1 MVDRGCQHFHET
13 ANEQKGRE
21 SKKKKKKLI
30 INKKNFQIL
39 DESQKAM
46 YSVNVVS

>member
-21 SKKKKKKLI
+21 SKKKKKK
-30 INKKNFQIL
+30 INNQ
-39 DESQKAM
+39 QKEF
-46 YSVNVVS
+46 SDS

>member
-21 SKKKKKKLI
+21 SKNKKKK
-30 INKKNFQIL
+30 INNQ
-39 DESQKAM
+39 QKEF
-46 YSVNVVS
+46 SDS

>member
-21 SKKKKKKLI
+21 SKKKKKK
-30 INKKNFQIL
+30 INNK
-39 DESQKAM
+39 QKEF
-46 YSVNVVS
+46 SDS

>member
-21 SKKKKKKLI
+21 STKQKKKK
-30 INKKNFQIL
+30 INNQ
-39 DESQKAM
+39 QKEF
-46 YSVNVVS
+46 SDS